1 MYKFFVKSNQIV
13 EENNNIKNAKI
24 EEDTSKSSN
33 ANNNLIAT
41 IIGED
46 VNHIANVLR
55 LAIGESLI
63 ICNKDTGISYN
74 ATISKISQE
83 FIECIIQT
91 EIIETTEC
99 PVDIDLFQGLPKSDK
114 MEYIIQKTTELGVKN
129 IFPVEMERCVV
140 KLDSKS
146 ENKKIDRWNKIAE
159 SAAKQSKRD
168 IIPEVKNIINLEN
181 ICKNTEKYDIILLA
195 YENEEKNTLK
205 NELQKLKNKNIQA
218 KWNITNTAKDT
229 ENDNIRKNE
238 NIEQVK
244 IAQEKIKQY
253 EESLNSN
260 KLRIGV
266 VVGPEGGLST
276 KEVDKLIS
284 SGAKC
289 ITLGKRILRTE
300 TAPIVIISN
309 IIYEF
314 EM

>member
-1 MYKFFVKSNQIV
+1 MYKFFVKSNQI

>member
-1 MYKFFVKSNQIV
+1 MYKFFVKSNQI

-218 KWNITNTAKDT
+218 KGNITNTAKDT

-244 IAQEKIKQY
+244 IAQEKMKQN
-253 EESLNSN
+253 EKCFNSN
-260 KLRIGV
+260 KLRIGI